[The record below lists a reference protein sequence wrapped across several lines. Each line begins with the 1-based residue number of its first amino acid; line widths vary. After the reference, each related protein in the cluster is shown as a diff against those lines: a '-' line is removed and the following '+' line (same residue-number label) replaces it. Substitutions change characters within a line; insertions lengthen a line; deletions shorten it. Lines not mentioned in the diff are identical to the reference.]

1 MADLVFNIVKGRV
14 AELYNRVD
22 AGDPSTAR
30 LFVIP
35 ISAGAASDAALRDCA
50 DFAAIITAGAT
61 ELTTG
66 GWNRKTLA
74 AADIAAFAADNTN
87 DRVDLDIADQ
97 TWTAVS
103 GSASTDL
110 VICYAAVTS
119 PTNNQL
125 VPLTLHDFAVTPNG
139 GDITA
144 QIAAAGFFRA
154 S

>member
-1 MADLVFNIVKGRV
+1 MADLVFNVAKGRA

-22 AGDPSTAR
+22 LGDPSTAR

-35 ISAGAASDAALRDCA
+35 ISAGAASDATLRDCA
-50 DFAAIITAGAT
+50 DFAAILTAGAT

-74 AADIAAFAADNTN
+74 AADLAAFAADNTN
-87 DRVDLDIADQ
+87 DRVDIDIPDQ

-103 GSASTDL
+103 GSAATDV
-110 VICYAAVTS
+110 VICYSSVTS

-139 GDITA
+139 GDISM
-144 QIAAAGFFRA
+144 QVAAAGFYRA